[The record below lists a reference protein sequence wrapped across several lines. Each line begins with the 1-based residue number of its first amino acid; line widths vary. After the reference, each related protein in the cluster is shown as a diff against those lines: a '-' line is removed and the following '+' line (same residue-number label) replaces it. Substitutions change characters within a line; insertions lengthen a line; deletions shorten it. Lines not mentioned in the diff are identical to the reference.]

1 MASRYLLDTNHLSAA
16 VKPGSIVRQ
25 RIREHRE
32 MGDRIGTCVPVL
44 CELEVGASQV
54 KDPQLYRKIL
64 ARFLTRIPLWPLDE
78 QTARIYADVY
88 HDLKGRGVVLSQ
100 VDMMSA
106 ALARQ
111 MNLTVLTTDR
121 DFDNLQWL
129 RTEDWTTA

>member
-16 VKPGSIVRQ
+16 VKPGSVVRQ

-32 MGDRIGTCVPVL
+32 QGARIGSCVPVL

-54 KDPQLYRKIL
+54 KNPEFYRKIL
-64 ARFLTRIPLWPLDE
+64 ARLLTRIPLWPLDE
-78 QTARIYADVY
+78 QTARIYADIY
-88 HDLKGRGVVLSQ
+88 LELKGRGKVLSQ

-111 MNLTVLTTDR
+111 MNLTILTTDR
-121 DFDNLQWL
+121 DFDHLEWL